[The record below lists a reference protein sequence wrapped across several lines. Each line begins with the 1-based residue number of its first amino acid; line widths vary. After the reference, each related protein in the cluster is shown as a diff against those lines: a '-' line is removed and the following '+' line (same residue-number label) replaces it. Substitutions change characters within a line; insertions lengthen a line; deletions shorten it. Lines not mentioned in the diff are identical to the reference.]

1 MKMRAYFFHKT
12 GSSGRFLVGFDG
24 FDKAVL
30 FYFQVVNVVNPCKPM
45 KPDHKKQFHWKWVVK
60 KHP

>member
-1 MKMRAYFFHKT
+1 M
-12 GSSGRFLVGFDG
+12 FLVGFDG

-45 KPDHKKQFHWKWVVK
+45 KPDQKNNFIENGL
-60 KHP
+60 